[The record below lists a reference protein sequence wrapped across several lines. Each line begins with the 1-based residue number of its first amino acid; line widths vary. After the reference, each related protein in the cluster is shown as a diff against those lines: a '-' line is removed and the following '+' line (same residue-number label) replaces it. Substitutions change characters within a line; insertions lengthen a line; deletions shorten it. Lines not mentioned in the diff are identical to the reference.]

1 MFRTRF
7 FFAVVAVLAVVAS
20 AGMAQSTNS
29 NAASSR
35 RAITAEDRKASSF
48 TPLALRQLQQ
58 NPKLRGQYR
67 SPAQAQSLAHWRSPY
82 EQFLKPVTDRMIARA
97 HTAGLPTKLAG
108 VQANTRSAAQVATSS
123 GIAAN
128 FPGFQL
134 SPMVKGNNPADPNTT
149 FISLTADVNKDGKPD
164 LITVQNDG
172 TVNVLINPGTGKF
185 TDWAVTSTNTTAVN
199 DIVYDVYA
207 TVADLNGD
215 GYPDLEVMDGQNNR
229 EYIYINKKDG
239 VFNDPVYTTITYS
252 TGAQF
257 YGNAGTVLFTD
268 VNGDGIPDMV
278 ATVPYGYFT
287 DTFQPA
293 SIVSILVFLGKGDGT
308 FNAPLPEQTSNFNGY
323 LFNEF
328 GNLVAADMNNDGK
341 IDLVYMVAGNDVNFN
356 TTSFVTV
363 VLGNGDGTFASFPS
377 DFPTTGPVLPG
388 VANNTYGSIA
398 VSDVN
403 GDGMP
408 DVLFSLGEGSLYTA
422 LGSGNGQLQNAQ
434 TVATGLSTD
443 LITGPQMVNFADVD
457 GDGILDAIA
466 YNWGFIAIYKGTGG
480 GNFNNTPLEQF
491 VSGEGGDQQP
501 MPADFNGD
509 GHVDIVEVDYDEA
522 RIDFYAGGDWAH
534 AGAPAMS
541 APGDSAQTFQ
551 VMAIGDFNGDGVPDV
566 VAADFNGVAINPNGG
581 DDGVKSDLSYTPPTQ
596 TLGVNG
602 TYPDIKVGIN
612 DGKGNFTY
620 TTILSQNDEFPLGVS
635 WIEPVAADLNK
646 DGKADIILG
655 DFHGLAISLNK
666 GDGAFAAPVQVDL
679 NVSYLPCGIAYVD
692 VGDLNGDG
700 APDIVAAY
708 PGDASCN
715 AYTQVTPSGVF
726 ILLNNGKGAFTST
739 FMAYG
744 YGAYLPKLADL
755 NGDGNLD
762 LVLAD
767 INDAQLDYFLYA
779 IPGNGDGTFN
789 LAGATLPLENT
800 VVTAIIPGDYNG
812 DGKMDLALG
821 VETQVD
827 GNGNP
832 IYNTTGVNLLTGNG
846 DFTFG
851 LAVQYSAGIYPIAGA
866 SADFNGDGLP
876 DLALNMLTFNY
887 YTDIQTSSFVYMA
900 NLGGGAFGPAVQTA
914 APVGAPGPVL
924 VADIN
929 NDGAIDALVGGWV
942 LGFSG
947 VSELYLNS
955 GAIRM
960 SLASSAAS
968 VPQDS
973 TVTLTATLSPSVSAA
988 TPTGTITFYDNGSV
1002 LSILPVAGTATTLT
1016 LANLPIGNNAITAKY
1031 SGDSDFNAAS
1041 SSAATTITVAALAP
1055 TFALSTPAPASL
1067 TLQRGATGEVLLTL
1081 TGNATFN
1088 GTVEVACSGAPAEAS
1103 CTVNPGSVKLTGAQS
1118 ATVSVTVATTPPNNT
1133 YEAANQLPTWMKN
1146 SGGISLAGVLLLF
1159 WRGRRK
1165 MRSSLWTAVLLLLV
1179 GAGAAVSL
1187 SGCGGGDKFSGT
1199 PIGSATLTVT
1209 ATSSSLTQTA
1219 TLTVNIT
1226 K

>member
-7 FFAVVAVLAVVAS
+7 FFSFVAALAAVAS
-20 AGMAQSTNS
+20 AGMAQSVNS
-29 NAASSR
+29 GATVSHR
-35 RAITAEDRKASSF
+35 VITPEERKAPSF
-48 TPLALRQLQQ
+48 TPQALRQLQQ

-67 SPAQAQSLAHWRSPY
+67 SPAQAQSPAHWKSPY
-82 EQFLKPVTDRMIARA
+82 EQFLKPVTDRMMARA
-97 HTAGLPTKLAG
+97 RAAGLPTTLSPA
-108 VQANTRSAAQVATSS
+108 QANTHSAAVAATSS
-123 GIAAN
+123 SLGIN

-134 SPMVKGNNPADPNTT
+134 SPMVKGNNPADPTST

-172 TVNVLINPGTGKF
+172 TVNVLLNPGTGKF
-185 TDWAVTSTNTTAVN
+185 SDWAVTSTNTAAVN
-199 DIVYDVYA
+199 DIVYDLYA
-207 TVADLNGD
+207 TVTDLNGD
-215 GYPDLEVMDGQNNR
+215 GYPDLEVMDGGNNR

-239 VFNDPVYTTITYS
+239 TFKDPVYTTITYS

-278 ATVPYGYFT
+278 ATAPFGYFT
-287 DTFQPA
+287 STYQPA

-308 FNAPLPEQTSNFNGY
+308 FNAPLPEQTSKFNGY

-363 VLGNGDGTFASFPS
+363 VLGNGDGTFAPFPA
-377 DFPTTGPVLPG
+377 DFPTSGAVLPG

-403 GDGMP
+403 GDGKP
-408 DVLFSLGEGSLYTA
+408 DVLFSLGEGSLYKA
-422 LGSGNGQLQNAQ
+422 LGKGNGKFDNVE

-466 YNWGFIAIYKGTGG
+466 YNWGFIAIYKGTGD
-480 GNFNNTPLEQF
+480 GNFNNTPIEQF

-509 GHVDIVEVDYDEA
+509 GNVDIVEVDFDEA
-522 RIDFYAGGDWAH
+522 RVDFFAGGNWSH

-541 APGDSAQTFQ
+541 APGSSAQTFQ
-551 VMAIGDFNGDGVPDV
+551 VMAIGDFNGDGVADV
-566 VAADFNGVAINPNGG
+566 VAADFNGVAVNQNGG

-666 GDGAFAAPVQVDL
+666 GDGTFAAPVQVDL
-679 NVSYLPCGIAYVD
+679 GVQYIPCGIAYID

-744 YGAYLPKLADL
+744 YGAYLPRLTDL
-755 NGDGNLD
+755 NGDGKLD

-767 INDAQLDYFLYA
+767 INDANKDYFLYA

-812 DGKMDLALG
+812 DGKTDLALG

-832 IYNTTGVNLLTGNG
+832 VYNTTGLNLLSGNG

-851 LAVQYSAGIYPIAGA
+851 LAVQYSPGIYPIAGQ

-876 DLALNMLTFNY
+876 DLALNMLTFDY

-900 NLGGGAFGPAVQTA
+900 NLGGAFGPAVQTA
-914 APVGAPGPVL
+914 APVEAPGPVL

-955 GAIRM
+955 GAIHM
-960 SLASSAAS
+960 SLAASATS
-968 VPQDS
+968 VSQDS
-973 TVTLTATLSPSVSAA
+973 SVTLTATLAPSVSTA
-988 TPTGTITFYDNGSV
+988 TPAGTITFYDNGSL
-1002 LSILPVAGTATTLT
+1002 LSILPVSGTATTLT
-1016 LANLPIGNNAITAKY
+1016 LTTLPVGSNAITAKY
-1031 SGDSDFNAAS
+1031 SGDSNFNAAS
-1041 SSAATTITVAALAP
+1041 SSAATTVTVAALTPA
-1055 TFALSTPAPASL
+1055 FALSMPAPASL
-1067 TLQRGATGEVLLTL
+1067 TLQQGATGEVVLTL
-1081 TGNATFN
+1081 TGNATFS
-1088 GTVEVACSGAPAEAS
+1088 GTVTFTCSGAPAEAS
-1103 CTVNPGSVKLTGAQS
+1103 CTVNPASVSLTGAQPAT
-1118 ATVSVTVATTPPNNT
+1118 ATVTIATTLPNNS

-1159 WRGRRK
+1159 WKGRRK
-1165 MRSSLWTAVLLLLV
+1165 MRSGIWTAVLLLFIS
-1179 GAGAAVSL
+1179 AGAAVSL
-1187 SGCGGGDKFSGT
+1187 SGCGGDKFSGT
-1199 PIGSATLTVT
+1199 PVGSSTLTVT
-1209 ATSSSLTQTA
+1209 ATSGSLTQTA
-1219 TLTVNIT
+1219 TFTVNTT